1 VLLLWS
7 WSVLQQSKD
16 RGRCKSCTEVDFQES
31 CVWTLEPVPLM
42 VITKTRSSALNR
54 VNGTLEKKQVQKI
67 SMYHELMNSSTLEK
81 GVENTESGTSLRHGR
96 G

>member
-1 VLLLWS
+1 
-7 WSVLQQSKD
+7 
-16 RGRCKSCTEVDFQES
+16 
-31 CVWTLEPVPLM
+31 M

>member
-1 VLLLWS
+1 
-7 WSVLQQSKD
+7 
-16 RGRCKSCTEVDFQES
+16 
-31 CVWTLEPVPLM
+31 M

-67 SMYHELMNSSTLEK
+67 SMYHELMNSSALET
-81 GVENTESGTSLRHGR
+81 GAENTESGTSLRHGR